1 MYPFLDTDQ
10 YDVILQQFKSEIV
23 GACQKCDGTGH
34 STGNELDEET
44 LEPEISLCVCAK
56 LWNFRL
62 DQIKAAIP
70 KEFWGVEDMV
80 MENNNQC
87 LRIVQRYITNLEN
100 ARKKGLGFLMMGE
113 NGVGKTTLATL
124 VLSKAIRAGW
134 SAFYITAHDMIDIV
148 FKSFRDERI
157 GRLLDSKLDSDFVV
171 IDEIDKTHVK
181 GDNSYVLTKVD
192 SILRRRRAIVKPTTL
207 ITNMTEAEL
216 NRMLGASIM
225 SIVSSS
231 MKQVRF
237 RPGDFRKKQGATWD
251 EMLEGV

>member
-1 MYPFLDTDQ
+1 MYPFLESDE
-10 YDVILQQFKSEIV
+10 YDVILQQFKLEIV
-23 GACQKCDGTGH
+23 GMCTKCGGTGH
-34 STGNELDEET
+34 STGAELDEET
-44 LEPEISLCVCAK
+44 LAPEISLCECAG

-70 KEFWGVEDMV
+70 KEFWSVEDLDMD
-80 MENNNQC
+80 NNDQC
-87 LRIVQRYITNLEN
+87 SIMISRYIKNLSN

-134 SAFYITAHDMIDIV
+134 SAFYITAHDMVDII
-148 FKSFRDERI
+148 FKSFKNERL
-157 GRLLDSKLDSDFVV
+157 GKLLDSKLDSDFVV
-171 IDEIDKTHVK
+171 IDEIDKTHIK

-231 MKQVRF
+231 MKQLRF

-251 EMLEGV
+251 QMLEG